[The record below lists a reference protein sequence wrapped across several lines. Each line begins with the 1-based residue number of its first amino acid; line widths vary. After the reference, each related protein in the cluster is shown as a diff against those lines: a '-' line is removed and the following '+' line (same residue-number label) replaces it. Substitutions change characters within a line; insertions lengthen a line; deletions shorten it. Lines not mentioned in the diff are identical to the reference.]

1 MQTGTADK
9 ENEMA
14 KPFKVP
20 IVIDGIDFTIRILK
34 NLENNFEL
42 QDNVSDEFKK
52 GFWEG
57 FKSCK
62 QMTIMMLENMKNEC
76 S

>member
-1 MQTGTADK
+1 
-9 ENEMA
+9 MA
-14 KPFKVP
+14 EPFKVP

-52 GFWEG
+52 GFWKG